1 MQVSLHFDQ
10 VLHQHS
16 SSDSKLQIAYCKLLP
31 LYSTCMQRSYSTLP
45 GLAAAVCSY
54 RSDICDTSLPALE
67 ASVVADHI
75 LQFSRML
82 STLSPIAPDEDNPT
96 VAAIDVTFITAR
108 VGIYNLPAIWG
119 PATRL
124 EFGITPLLRM
134 SPHCSQP
141 SAGISSLLPANQP
154 AGFPSSSTSPS
165 VAVAPQIPPV
175 TSAATPTTSG
185 LLPASHVSPS
195 VAGMARKIVGDA
207 GDVFSAAGHTQED
220 VSGAA
225 GVAQR
230 DTWGVARGTE
240 ASDVTME
247 VVGGAGGAS
256 QRGEAST
263 GWISKVP
270 RIPPGRQRGQM
281 TSSGSGTTSFV
292 MPGIPYALIGSILHP
307 MHRWG
312 YMQPVLDDNL
322 PRNADGTRS
331 AELVWLVIFA
341 IALFRVFF
349 DWAGCI
355 YPLSWTFTQNT
366 LSRP

>member
-1 MQVSLHFDQ
+1 MSLHFDQ

-141 SAGISSLLPANQP
+141 SAGISSLLPADQP

-165 VAVAPQIPPV
+165 VAVAPRIPPV

-256 QRGEAST
+256 QLGEASGALADEANASADAAET
-263 GWISKVP
+263 VRDAAGTSIVTPTAEGNVEDAKGGPDAVGVAAEVISRTRAVAAVA
-270 RIPPGRQRGQM
+270 GGEQN
-281 TSSGSGTTSFV
+281 S
-292 MPGIPYALIGSILHP
+292 
-307 MHRWG
+307 
-312 YMQPVLDDNL
+312 
-322 PRNADGTRS
+322 ADC
-331 AELVWLVIFA
+331 E
-341 IALFRVFF
+341 
-349 DWAGCI
+349 D
-355 YPLSWTFTQNT
+355 
-366 LSRP
+366 